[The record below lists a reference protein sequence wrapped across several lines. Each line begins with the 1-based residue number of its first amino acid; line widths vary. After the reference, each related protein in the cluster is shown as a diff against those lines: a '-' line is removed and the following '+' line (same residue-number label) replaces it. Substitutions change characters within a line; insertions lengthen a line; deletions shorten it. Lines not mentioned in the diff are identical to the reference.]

1 MSIFIEEFSFGNLKK
16 DESDTSQNKT
26 GMLSSNINYV
36 VYLNGWMAWL
46 VGWLLIVVVVVVVII
61 IMTS

>member
-26 GMLSSNINYV
+26 GMPSSNINYV

-46 VGWLLIVVVVVVVII
+46 VGCWLLIVVVVVII